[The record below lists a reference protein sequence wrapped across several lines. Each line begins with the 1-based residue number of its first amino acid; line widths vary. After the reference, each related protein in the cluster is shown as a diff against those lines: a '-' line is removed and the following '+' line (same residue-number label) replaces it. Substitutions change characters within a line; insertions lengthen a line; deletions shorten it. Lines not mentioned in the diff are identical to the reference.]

1 MFRNSSQLAQVCRAV
16 LAHGHLQHLWWED
29 GPTRQALQALQALE
43 QEGSTLSERERT
55 LLLLAWAL
63 WSGHEQL
70 SVSTLLRTLSG
81 EILFICAQLLEA
93 VALGPE
99 AVDAWLEGYETERRL
114 HA

>member
-16 LAHGHLQHLWWED
+16 LAHGHLQHLWWEG
-29 GPTRQALQALQALE
+29 GPTPQALQALE
-43 QEGSTLSERERT
+43 EEGSPLSKRERT
-55 LLLLAWAL
+55 LVLLAWAL

-70 SVSTLLRTLSG
+70 SVSTLLRTLNG
-81 EILFICAQLLEA
+81 ELLFIYAQLLEA

-99 AVDAWLEGYETERRL
+99 AVDAWLEEHETERRL